1 MSEYFDN
8 YNQHPKVSGRA
19 DLIHWQPPPA
29 GLYKANFDVAFFGN
43 MGLNGIGVVVRDCD
57 GSVIAALS

>member
-1 MSEYFDN
+1 MLFRS
-8 YNQHPKVSGRA
+8 
-19 DLIHWQPPPA
+19 A